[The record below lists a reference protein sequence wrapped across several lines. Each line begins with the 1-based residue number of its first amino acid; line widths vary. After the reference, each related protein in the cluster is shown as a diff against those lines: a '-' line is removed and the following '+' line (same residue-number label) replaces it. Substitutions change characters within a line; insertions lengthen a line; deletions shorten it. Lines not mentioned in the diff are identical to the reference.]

1 MFGPCFRIF
10 ISLPVKI
17 KQEVKNV
24 HFLIDTGSPKKF
36 ICKEV
41 YESFKATTLDSSA
54 HRVLIN
60 NNPTIAQLPPIN
72 S

>member
-1 MFGPCFRIF
+1 
-10 ISLPVKI
+10 
-17 KQEVKNV
+17 
-24 HFLIDTGSPKKF
+24 SPKKF

-72 S
+72 SYFTDLDQNI